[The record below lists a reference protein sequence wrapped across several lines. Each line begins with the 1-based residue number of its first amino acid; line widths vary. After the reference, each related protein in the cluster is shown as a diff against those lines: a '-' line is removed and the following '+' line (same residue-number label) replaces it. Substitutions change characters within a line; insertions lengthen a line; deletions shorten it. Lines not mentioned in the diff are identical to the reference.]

1 MPESLTTPCF
11 NYVQPP
17 PPAHLGAGE
26 ERRADAGPLP
36 LKRGE
41 IGFMEGVSST
51 SAQPG
56 NTEPFT
62 PLPFRHPADR
72 EYPPS
77 ITGQTYQEAPIQ
89 SANRLSVDS
98 AKSRR
103 SLFGLLRGQKA
114 GSVGGLQ
121 IATLLLFTIQLLL
134 LGGTVTVW
142 VFAAKL
148 LKGRPATGNYLP
160 GAGSTA
166 VFAHIIFAI
175 VVLGQLIFLERRLF
189 RLRAQRY
196 NYLHPTEVNRHRSSP
211 STESAISFA
220 PWNRPPLPTY
230 AAALAQSG
238 VGTGD
243 IEDNLIAIPPPPAYG
258 NIRGST
264 LLLAGNHE
272 QSAAVLPVAR
282 TGAQRMSR
290 PMSA

>member
-1 MPESLTTPCF
+1 MPESLTTPCS
-11 NYVQPP
+11 NCVQPP

-26 ERRADAGPLP
+26 ERRVDTGPLP

-41 IGFMEGVSST
+41 IGFAESVYNAGPQSGSTDSS
-51 SAQPG
+51 
-56 NTEPFT
+56 FT
-62 PLPFRHPADR
+62 PRPSRHPADR

-77 ITGQTYQEAPIQ
+77 VVDAPVR
-89 SANRLSVDS
+89 SANRLSLDS
-98 AKSRR
+98 GKSQ
-103 SLFGLLRGQKA
+103 SLFGFFRGKKA

-121 IATLLLFTIQLLL
+121 VTTLLLFTSQLLI
-134 LGGTVTVW
+134 LGGTVAAW

-148 LKGRPATGNYLP
+148 LKGRPATGHYLP

-175 VVLGQLIFLERRLF
+175 IVLGQLIFLERRLF
-189 RLRAQRY
+189 RLRVQRY
-196 NYLHPTEVNRHRSSP
+196 THLHPEEVTHHGNSP
-211 STESAISFA
+211 STESAIAFA

-230 AAALAQSG
+230 AATLAQSG

-264 LLLAGNHE
+264 LLLASNV
-272 QSAAVLPVAR
+272 QSGSAR
-282 TGAQRMSR
+282 HSAQRMSR
-290 PMSA
+290 LLSV